1 MEDLNGQAWSEALV
15 LLHRTPSNRWQT
27 KVVNRSLGTLLR
39 VLIKKNL
46 KGWEDCIPHAEFAY
60 NRAKHSSTSMS
71 PFMVVY
77 GFEPPTTLD
86 LLPLPLH
93 ERTNMDIAKHADI
106 MKKIHEDT
114 RATLER
120 QALHHAMKMNKHKKQ
135 MMFEEG
141 DLVWIHLRKERFPKE
156 KNSKLKPRGDGP
168 FKVLRRIGNNAYIID
183 IPTDKY
189 NVSNTFNVAD
199 LSPYHGDDKDLET
212 RSTLSQEGGV
222 DTGWPSDPSQA
233 IPPSAPSGPMTRA
246 RAKLLHDKV
255 NSLLSS
261 CDFNTSLDGM
271 LLHAP
276 TLCILS
282 YDSMGDRQDKAAKET
297 GAKIK
302 CGEAP
307 GETGDETGEPVLP
320 PKPADDSGART
331 GPPDSPPKP
340 FRPAETILVFTE
352 PHYCKQFRRPPE

>member
-1 MEDLNGQAWSEALV
+1 M
-15 LLHRTPSNRWQT
+15 
-27 KVVNRSLGTLLR
+27 
-39 VLIKKNL
+39 I
-46 KGWEDCIPHAEFAY
+46 I
-60 NRAKHSSTSMS
+60 
-71 PFMVVY
+71 
-77 GFEPPTTLD
+77 
-86 LLPLPLH
+86 
-93 ERTNMDIAKHADI
+93 
-106 MKKIHEDT
+106 
-114 RATLER
+114 
-120 QALHHAMKMNKHKKQ
+120 
-135 MMFEEG
+135 EEG

-168 FKVLRRIGNNAYIID
+168 FKVLRRISNNAYIID

-199 LSPYHGDDKDLET
+199 LSPYHGDDQDLET

-261 CDFNTSLDGM
+261 CDFDTSLDGM

-307 GETGDETGEPVLP
+307 GETSDETGEPVLP
-320 PKPADDSGART
+320 PKPVDDFGART
-331 GPPDSPPKP
+331 SPPDSPPKP
-340 FRPAETILVFTE
+340 FRFLPNRITASNSGARRNNPVRRNQTGASSGPPEFLPEFPATE
-352 PHYCKQFRRPPE
+352 PVRRTYRRNASDLAATNLGFDAPSSYQTTLLFLFYPCIRWRTIYSSSPPLSFLRLEVIS